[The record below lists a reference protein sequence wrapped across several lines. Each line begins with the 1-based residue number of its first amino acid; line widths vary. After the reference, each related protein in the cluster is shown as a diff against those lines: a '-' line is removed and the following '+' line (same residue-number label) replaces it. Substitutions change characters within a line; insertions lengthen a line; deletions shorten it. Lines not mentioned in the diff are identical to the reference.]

1 MQYFVLWPDGQK
13 FGPADVPTLQQWIL
27 EGRLTADSELESV
40 IDGSRCKVSD
50 VPGLSVGAPAAP
62 AAPAAPVT
70 PDPVTT
76 TTSTIY
82 GSSTPV
88 QTATPAGGSYFVIGP
103 DGSKYGPA
111 DVPTLSSWAT
121 ENRLTSAT
129 EVEDAATGVRMTA
142 AQIPGIVF
150 PQATA
155 SSSSIY
161 GGTVSNPTSTA
172 GYSGA
177 ANPAYA
183 SYPRDGMSGGSEESK
198 KKATWAIVLSIVGTF
213 CCCIGNIVG
222 LVLAYQA
229 KNEGAEL
236 GKTAVIVGWVMA
248 AIWIILAIIQIP
260 IILATMGRG
269 SP

>member
-13 FGPADVPTLQQWIL
+13 FGPADVPTLQQWIN

-183 SYPRDGMSGGSEESK
+183 SYPRDGGTSGDNGQGLITASFICS
-198 KKATWAIVLSIVGTF
+198 ALGLI
-213 CCCIGNIVG
+213 CCPCMFSVAGIILGVMGKNKGNDKG
-222 LVLAYQA
+222 Q
-229 KNEGAEL
+229 
-236 GKTAVIVGWVMA
+236 
-248 AIWIILAIIQIP
+248 LAIILGVVSLVLGILIGVAVQ
-260 IILATMGRG
+260 LATG
-269 SP
+269 SLMPR

>member
-1 MQYFVLWPDGQK
+1 VQYFVLWPDGQK
-13 FGPADVPTLQQWIL
+13 FGPADVPTLQQWIN
-27 EGRLTADSELESV
+27 EGRLTADSQLESV

-62 AAPAAPVT
+62 ATPVSPVN

-76 TTSTIY
+76 TTSTVF
-82 GSSTPV
+82 SSTPV
-88 QTATPAGGSYFVIGP
+88 QSATPAGGSYFVIGP
-103 DGSKYGPA
+103 DASKYGPA

-155 SSSSIY
+155 TTSSIY

-177 ANPAYA
+177 SNPAYA
-183 SYPRDGMSGGSEESK
+183 SYPRDGAGSGDNGAGLITASFICSGLGL
-198 KKATWAIVLSIVGTF
+198 I
-213 CCCIGNIVG
+213 CCPCLFSVAG
-222 LVLAYQA
+222 
-229 KNEGAEL
+229 
-236 GKTAVIVGWVMA
+236 
-248 AIWIILAIIQIP
+248 IILGVMGKNKGNDKGQLAITLGIASLVIG
-260 IILATMGRG
+260 IILGVVLQAVTGNLIPR
-269 SP
+269 

>member
-62 AAPAAPVT
+62 ATPAT
-70 PDPVTT
+70 PDPVT

-88 QTATPAGGSYFVIGP
+88 QTATPAGDSYFVIGP

-155 SSSSIY
+155 TSSSIY

-172 GYSGA
+172 GYTGA

-183 SYPRDGMSGGSEESK
+183 SYPRDGGNSGDNGAGLITASFICSGLGL
-198 KKATWAIVLSIVGTF
+198 I
-213 CCCIGNIVG
+213 CCPCLFSVAGIILGVMGKNKGNDKG
-222 LVLAYQA
+222 Q
-229 KNEGAEL
+229 
-236 GKTAVIVGWVMA
+236 
-248 AIWIILAIIQIP
+248 LAIILGVASLVLGIVLGVVLQSVTGNLIP
-260 IILATMGRG
+260 R
-269 SP
+269 